1 MTPGFAAL
9 EKQVMALSNASRLAE
24 AEALI
29 RPLVASGTAP
39 LPVWR
44 LLVPLLR
51 RQGRIADTRLIQEML
66 VQAEP
71 GNLTTRFEL
80 AETLLLQGDFAR
92 GWREYRFRYSMP
104 HTTRIERKVQRPR
117 WDGQPIRGKTLLIHD
132 EQGFGDTFQFLR
144 MVPWARE
151 RSGARVVLQINA
163 EQLPMAQRAG
173 GFDAILPREALPPP
187 FDFHCEMMSLPMAMN
202 LQLADLPG
210 KIPYLS
216 ADPERIEHWRKRL
229 APYSGKRVALF
240 WSGRP
245 THFNDAA
252 RSMSLADLAPL
263 AAPDVTFL
271 SLQKGDKAAQA
282 HQPPPGMTIVPI
294 ADETQGFEDTSAVLS
309 LADLLISVD
318 SSPVHLAGA
327 LGRPVWVLLS
337 FVHDWRWLLDRADS
351 PWYPSARLFRQHSP
365 GDWSGVVA
373 PLAAE
378 LAKLAPLP

>member
-1 MTPGFAAL
+1 MTPAFVAL
-9 EKQVMALSNASRLAE
+9 EHQVVALSNEHRFAE

-29 RPLVASGTAP
+29 RPHVASGTAP

-51 RQGRIADTRLIQEML
+51 RQGRIAETRRIQEML
-66 VQAEP
+66 VQTEP
-71 GNLTTRFEL
+71 GNLASRFEL
-80 AETLLLQGDFAR
+80 AETLLLQGDFTR
-92 GWREYRFRYSMP
+92 GWREYRYRYSMP
-104 HTTRIERKVQRPR
+104 HTVRIERKVQRPR

-151 RSGARVVLQINA
+151 RSGARVILQINA
-163 EQLPMAQRAG
+163 EQLPFAQRAG
-173 GFDAILPREALPPP
+173 GYDDILPRGALPPP

-202 LQLADLPG
+202 LQLDDLPG
-210 KIPYLS
+210 KIPYLT
-216 ADPERIEHWRKRL
+216 ADPARVEHWRARL
-229 APYSGKRVALF
+229 APYRGPRVALF

-252 RSMSLADLAPL
+252 RSMSLSDLAPL
-263 AAPDVTFL
+263 ATPGITFL

-282 HQPPPGMTIVPI
+282 HQAPPGMHIVPI
-294 ADETQGFEDTSAVLS
+294 ADETKDFEDTAAILS

-327 LGRPVWVLLS
+327 LGRPVWVMLS
-337 FVHDWRWLLDRADS
+337 FVHDWRWLLERADS

-365 GDWSGVVA
+365 RDWSGVMA
-373 PLAAE
+373 SLAAE
-378 LAKLAPLP
+378 LTKLKSVG